1 MAKIRVVQQTE
12 NSIPCCAYARV
23 STMKEEQESSLLLQE
38 SYWKEKLQTLPN
50 RKFCGVFADQ
60 GISGFKVMQR
70 KEYCKMVD
78 LALAGFIKE
87 IYTKSIYR
95 FGRNSRETLE
105 TIQVLR
111 EKGVAVIFDE
121 ENINTLTCPQDLLLK
136 LKAILGE
143 QELKTMSKNV
153 QFTIR
158 NNFKQGIVPKK
169 LIFGYDYD
177 ENNKMIINEEEAKII
192 RLIFQLYLK
201 GYGTLS
207 IAKQLTQL
215 KILTCKGNEL
225 WHVSSI
231 KDILR
236 NENYVGDVLLQK
248 MIYAN
253 GKREKNR
260 GQLDQY
266 YITNDHEAII
276 DRETFNLVQQKMAEK
291 TKGFTKE
298 RIAASVNRYSL
309 SGKIH
314 CENCGKK
321 FRHKTN
327 TRIINFDNHLWT
339 CATKDRYGKS
349 MCPASDIPVTLL
361 NEIILD
367 AYNEFIDLPY
377 ELPNDYE
384 LKQKAT
390 ELQNLIERL
399 KRLYLDKLITY
410 AQYKEEIDKLQ
421 EQLNDVLE
429 KARNYNLLS
438 IYKKPKTKVKEFT
451 EEIVDKH
458 IEQIFIKGYE
468 IRVVFKNLQEI
479 KKEYKYE
486 HRKYSKNY

>member
-1 MAKIRVVQQTE
+1 MAQIRVIKQTE
-12 NSIPCCAYARV
+12 NTIPCCAYARV

-105 TIQVLR
+105 TIQILR
-111 EKGVAVIFDE
+111 EKGVAIIFDE

-153 QFTIR
+153 KFTIR

-169 LIFGYDYD
+169 HIFGYCYD
-177 ENNKMIINEEEAKII
+177 ENNKMIINEEEAKVI

-201 GYGTLS
+201 GYGLVS

-215 KILTCKGNEL
+215 QIPTYKGNEQ
-225 WHVSSI
+225 WSVSSI
-231 KDILR
+231 KDMLS
-236 NENYVGDVLLQK
+236 NEHYVGDILLQK
-248 MIYAN
+248 EFYSN

-266 YITNDHEAII
+266 YIANNHEAII
-276 DRETFNLVQQKMAEK
+276 DRETFNLVQQKIAEK
-291 TKGFTKE
+291 IKDFTQE
-298 RIAASVNRYSL
+298 RMEASTNKYPL
-309 SGKIH
+309 SGKIY
-314 CENCGKK
+314 CEACGKT
-321 FRHKTN
+321 FRHKIN

-339 CATKDRYGKS
+339 CATKDRFGKS
-349 MCPASDIPVTLL
+349 KCPASDISVTLL

-384 LKQKAT
+384 LKEKAK
-390 ELQNLIERL
+390 ELQNLIEKL
-399 KRLYLDKLITY
+399 KRLFLDKLITY
-410 AQYKEEIDKLQ
+410 AQYKEENEKLQ
-421 EQLNDVLE
+421 EELNEVLE
-429 KARNYNLLS
+429 KARNYKLLT
-438 IYKKPKTKVKEFT
+438 IYKKPKTKAKTFNED
-451 EEIVDKH
+451 IVEKH
-458 IEQIFIKGYE
+458 IEQIFIKGYQ